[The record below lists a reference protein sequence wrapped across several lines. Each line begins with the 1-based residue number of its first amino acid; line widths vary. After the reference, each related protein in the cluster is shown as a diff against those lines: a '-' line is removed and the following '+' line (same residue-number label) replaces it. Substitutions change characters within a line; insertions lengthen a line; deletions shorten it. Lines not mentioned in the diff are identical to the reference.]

1 MQIIPL
7 RPEPSQNLSIVLS
20 GQNCDI
26 SVYTL
31 STGLYFDLASNGVQ
45 ICSTRLC
52 VNAVDIIRNKST
64 GFIGDF
70 AFIDMVGIDN
80 PNYTELGTRYLL
92 VYQ

>member
-7 RPEPSQNLSIVLS
+7 QPVPSQNLSIVLG

-31 STGLYFDLASNGVQ
+31 STGLYFDLMSNGVQ

-52 VNAVDIIRNKST
+52 VNGVDIIRNKSA

-70 AFIDMVGIDN
+70 TFIDVIGIDN
-80 PNYTELGTRYLL
+80 PSYTELGTRYIL